1 LPTLRRT
8 LAAPVS
14 GASVPGKRF
23 PLDIAQNSAIVKD
36 VDDVAPDQ
44 PPSTPDSAAS
54 LCACRSLSPS
64 LSPSLNTAAAV
75 YPAATLTFAAAS
87 YPIASALRH
96 SPPGL
101 AI

>member
-1 LPTLRRT
+1 LLATPRKPVRT
-8 LAAPVS
+8 LAAPGS
-14 GASVPGKRF
+14 GASVPGKKF
-23 PLDIAQNSAIVKD
+23 PLDMAQNSAIFKD

-64 LSPSLNTAAAV
+64 LSDIAAS
-75 YPAATLTFAAAS
+75 ATLTSAAVS
-87 YPIASALRH
+87 HPIASTLRH

-101 AI
+101 AT